1 MFDTARSSRLL
12 EVLVR
17 RLLER
22 GSRRTS
28 GTLSRKGGAISM
40 SRGASADLASAAQLD
55 EINQFVDD
63 KVGAEGRR
71 PAPVRILR

>member
-1 MFDTARSSRLL
+1 
-12 EVLVR
+12 
-17 RLLER
+17 
-22 GSRRTS
+22 
-28 GTLSRKGGAISM
+28 M